1 MIFYYEFCELYSIYQ
16 KHLPI
21 NILWTVIYNC
31 LRCHCSKNEINWAAK
46 LHQLLN
52 VHSHAIF
59 MLITIKSAKQ
69 KQSLPYQYSHALHI
83 SLYKNGN
90 LQEFY
95 ISAVQFIIYKN
106 KTYLSTLFYVKH
118 GFEYMLYYRLH

>member
-1 MIFYYEFCELYSIYQ
+1 
-16 KHLPI
+16 
-21 NILWTVIYNC
+21 
-31 LRCHCSKNEINWAAK
+31 
-46 LHQLLN
+46 
-52 VHSHAIF
+52 

-69 KQSLPYQYSHALHI
+69 KQSFPYQYSHALHI

-106 KTYLSTLFYVKH
+106 KNLLKHLVLCETWIRVHAILSF
-118 GFEYMLYYRLH
+118 